1 MTRVTRDA
9 PHFIRVGPAPAL
21 VRGPNVGQPVPVT
34 AVDPKKVGGVEGVDK
49 GRIQNEFRLQIVEQV
64 VFGDVLF
71 GAAGP
76 GLEVSEAASTCN
88 LQTVTRFVQ
97 FANCYKFHC
106 ANQLV
111 AHTRVLGFGCR
122 RI

>member
-1 MTRVTRDA
+1 MTCVTCDA
-9 PHFIRVGPAPAL
+9 PHFIRVWPAPAL

-76 GLEVSEAASTCN
+76 GLEVSEAQHQRAICKLLQGSCN
-88 LQTVTRFVQ
+88 LQTVTSFT
-97 FANCYKFHC
+97 A
-106 ANQLV
+106 
-111 AHTRVLGFGCR
+111 
-122 RI
+122 RIN